1 MGKIICLQHPRR
13 DKLQGWER
21 KFHVKILV
29 TNDDGIFADGLIALV
44 KELKNIADIVVVAPD
59 RELSAM
65 GTTISL
71 HQPVRA
77 RKATPVASG
86 VESYA
91 VEGTPADCVILAL
104 GKLARDEI
112 DLVVSGINRGANL
125 GDDVLISG
133 TVGAAI
139 QGCLHGLPALAISAK
154 WGDNLYFD
162 DAAKFATL
170 LVRKVETGVI
180 PTDICLNVNL
190 PNLPLAKIKGV
201 KITYPARQSHTDTI
215 EERYNNGRSYYWFV
229 RQRLNKPVDEKTDT
243 WAIEEGNI
251 SISPLLTREV
261 NKPSP
266 LLPDNLCSDLF
277 RELQQL
283 L

>member
-1 MGKIICLQHPRR
+1 M
-13 DKLQGWER
+13 
-21 KFHVKILV
+21 KILV
-29 TNDDGIFADGLIALV
+29 TNDDGILAEGLIALV
-44 KELKNIADIVVVAPD
+44 KELKNITDIVVVAPD
-59 RELSAM
+59 RELSAI

-77 RKATPVASG
+77 RIVTPVASG

-104 GKLARDEI
+104 GKLVKDKI
-112 DLVVSGINRGANL
+112 DLVISGINRGANL

-139 QGCLHGLPALAISAK
+139 QGSLHGLPALAISAR

-162 DAAKFATL
+162 DAAKFAAL
-170 LVRKVETGVI
+170 LARKIESGVI
-180 PTDICLNVNL
+180 PADVCLNVNL
-190 PNLPLAKIKGV
+190 PNLPLKKIKGV
-201 KITYPARQSHTDTI
+201 KITYPARRSHTDTI

-229 RQRLNKPVDEKTDT
+229 RQRLNKPVDKKTDT
-243 WAIEEGNI
+243 WAIELGNI

-261 NKPSP
+261 NKPSSP
-266 LLPDNLCSDLF
+266 LPDNLCSDLF
-277 RELQQL
+277 QELQQL
-283 L
+283 V